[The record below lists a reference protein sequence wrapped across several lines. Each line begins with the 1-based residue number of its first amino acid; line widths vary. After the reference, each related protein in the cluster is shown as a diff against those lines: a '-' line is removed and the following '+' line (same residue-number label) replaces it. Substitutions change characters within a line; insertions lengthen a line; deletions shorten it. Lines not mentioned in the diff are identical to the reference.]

1 MMYLA
6 FKKEATSFFGKL
18 IKGYTFS
25 KYCHAELVFSDDMWF
40 SAREF
45 TGGTQFVKGPPPNE
59 RYSMYDFI
67 ELPIDVQGEARIR
80 KWCEGE
86 TGCNYDVR
94 GVLFSFLP
102 IPIGWQSAE
111 KWFCSE
117 ICCAALQIEGW
128 FKGYSAASVSPRK
141 LYNLTV
147 AELPIKQRLAS
158 VGATL

>member
-25 KYCHAELVFSDDMWF
+25 KYCHAELVFSDNMWF

-45 TGGTQFVKGPPPNE
+45 KDGTQFVKGPPTGE

-67 ELPIDVQGEARIR
+67 ELPISAEEEARVR

-86 TGCNYDVR
+86 VGCDYDTR
-94 GVLFSFLP
+94 GVVFSFLP

-117 ICCAALQIEGW
+117 VCCAALQTVGW
-128 FKGYSAASVSPRK
+128 FRGYSAAAVSPRK
-141 LYNLTV
+141 LHQLAV
-147 AELPIKQRLAS
+147 EEEPVKRRLAEI
-158 VGATL
+158 